1 MERNINQ
8 TNSQR
13 ADESTVSDQHNSL
26 PRRSSRGLQP
36 RRYYPIEDW
45 TTLSQTSSTN
55 TSLLSISIKRRA
67 RKVIVSSSMA
77 SAIVYKR
84 RAVGVILPSNHKKR
98 KGRRS

>member
-67 RKVIVSSSMA
+67 RKVIVSSMA